1 MDEYLVP
8 TQFGEAEFVEKKS
21 RFIGRVWPV
30 DTEEEALARVQE
42 MKKKHYDA
50 THNCWAYIIRDGAVR
65 FSDDGEPGG
74 TAGMPMLQV
83 LQREGLFNVV
93 CVVTRYFGGILL
105 GAGGLVR
112 AYTKGAKIAVDAAG
126 KSMKRVW
133 TAVYVPCP
141 YPFYEGQTGSR
152 RLWGHSPQDG
162 FRRGGGAGAAVPGGT
177 GQRLSGKTHRPVQRN
192 RGGHGDRAGI
202 PGVPGGDCMNES
214 RKSGCHF
221 LQGMRELP

>member
-8 TQFGEAEFVEKKS
+8 TRFGEDEFYEKKS
-21 RFIGRVWPV
+21 RFIGRLWPV
-30 DTEEEALARVQE
+30 ETEEEALEKIQA
-42 MKKKHYDA
+42 MKKQHYDA

-83 LQREGLFNVV
+83 LQREGLYNVV

-133 TAVYVPCP
+133 TVLYVPCP
-141 YPFYEGQTGSR
+141 YTFYERVKLLVGECEGIIRST
-152 RLWGHSPQDG
+152 D
-162 FRRGGGAGAAVPGGT
+162 FGAEVELELLFPEANAAPFLDKLTDMTSGTVEGMET
-177 GQRLSGKTHRPVQRN
+177 GQEY
-192 RGGHGDRAGI
+192 RAFPI
-202 PGVPGGDCMNES
+202 
-214 RKSGCHF
+214 
-221 LQGMRELP
+221 

>member
-8 TQFGEAEFVEKKS
+8 SEYGEDEFIEKKS
-21 RFIGRVWPV
+21 RFIGRIWPV
-30 DTEEEALARVQE
+30 ETEEEALARIQE

-83 LQREGLFNVV
+83 LQREGLYNAV

-133 TAVYVPCP
+133 TVLYVPCP
-141 YPFYEGQTGSR
+141 YSFYERVRLEVEAFGGIVRKADFGAEVEMELLFPEAKTQEFLDRLTDMTAGTVESMEIGQEYR
-152 RLWGHSPQDG
+152 AFP
-162 FRRGGGAGAAVPGGT
+162 V
-177 GQRLSGKTHRPVQRN
+177 SGK
-192 RGGHGDRAGI
+192 GS
-202 PGVPGGDCMNES
+202 DCS
-214 RKSGCHF
+214 DG
-221 LQGMRELP
+221 

>member
-1 MDEYLVP
+1 MEEYLVP
-8 TQFGEAEFVEKKS
+8 TDAGEDEFYEKKS

-30 DTEEEALARVQE
+30 ETEEEALEKIQQ
-42 MKKKHYDA
+42 MKKQHYDA

-83 LQREGLFNVV
+83 VQREGLYNVV

-133 TAVYVPCP
+133 TVLYVPIP
-141 YPFYEGQTGSR
+141 YNFYERVKLEVTA
-152 RLWGHSPQDG
+152 
-162 FRRGGGAGAAVPGGT
+162 FGGILRDTQFGMDIELEILMPEAQAQPFLDKLTDMSSGIIEGMET
-177 GQRLSGKTHRPVQRN
+177 GQEYRAFPV
-192 RGGHGDRAGI
+192 
-202 PGVPGGDCMNES
+202 
-214 RKSGCHF
+214 
-221 LQGMRELP
+221 

>member
-8 TQFGEAEFVEKKS
+8 TAFGEDEFVEKKS
-21 RFIGRVWPV
+21 RFIGRLWPV
-30 DTEEEALARVQE
+30 ETEEEALQRIQE

-83 LQREGLFNVV
+83 LQREELHNVV

-133 TAVYVPCP
+133 TVLYLPCP
-141 YPFYEGQTGSR
+141 YNFYERVKLAVSAFDGIIRGTDYGAEVELEVLFPEARTEGFLAHLTDMTSGTVEAMEIGQEYRAFPVNG
-152 RLWGHSPQDG
+152 
-162 FRRGGGAGAAVPGGT
+162 
-177 GQRLSGKTHRPVQRN
+177 SGK
-192 RGGHGDRAGI
+192 
-202 PGVPGGDCMNES
+202 
-214 RKSGCHF
+214 
-221 LQGMRELP
+221 

>member
-1 MDEYLVP
+1 MEEYLVP
-8 TQFGEAEFVEKKS
+8 TDFGEDEFYEKKS
-21 RFIGRVWPV
+21 HFIGRLWPV
-30 DTEEEALARVQE
+30 ETEEAALEKIQE
-42 MKKKHYDA
+42 MKKQHYDA

-83 LQREGLFNVV
+83 LQREGLYNCV

-133 TAVYVPCP
+133 SCLYVPCP
-141 YPFYEGQTGSR
+141 YTFYERVKLETAAWGGIIRSTEFGAEVELEILVPEAQAQSFLDRLIDMSAANVEGMETGKEYR
-152 RLWGHSPQDG
+152 A
-162 FRRGGGAGAAVPGGT
+162 F
-177 GQRLSGKTHRPVQRN
+177 PV
-192 RGGHGDRAGI
+192 
-202 PGVPGGDCMNES
+202 E
-214 RKSGCHF
+214 
-221 LQGMRELP
+221 

>member
-8 TQFGEAEFVEKKS
+8 NAFGEDEFYEKKS
-21 RFIGRVWPV
+21 HFIGRVWPV
-30 DTEEEALARVQE
+30 ETEEEALEKIQA
-42 MKKKHYDA
+42 MKKQHYDA
-50 THNCWAYIIRDGAVR
+50 THNCWAYIIKDGAVR

-83 LQREGLFNVV
+83 LQREGLYNIV

-133 TAVYVPCP
+133 TVLYLPCP
-141 YPFYEGQTGSR
+141 YPFYERVKLLVGE
-152 RLWGHSPQDG
+152 WDG
-162 FRRGGGAGAAVPGGT
+162 IIRETEFGAEVELELLFPEANVQPFFDKLTDMTSGTVEGMET
-177 GQRLSGKTHRPVQRN
+177 GQEY
-192 RGGHGDRAGI
+192 RAFPI
-202 PGVPGGDCMNES
+202 
-214 RKSGCHF
+214 
-221 LQGMRELP
+221 

>member
-1 MDEYLVP
+1 MEEYLVP
-8 TQFGEAEFVEKKS
+8 TDFGEDEFIEKKS

-30 DTEEEALARVQE
+30 ESEEEALARIQE
-42 MKKKHYDA
+42 MKKQHYDA
-50 THNCWAYIIRDGAVR
+50 THNCWAYIIHGGPIR

-83 LQREGLFNVV
+83 LQREGLNNIV

-133 TAVYVPCP
+133 TVLYVPCP
-141 YPFYEGQTGSR
+141 YSFYERVKLETECFGGIIRNTEFGVEVELEILFPQSQAQLFLN
-152 RLWGHSPQDG
+152 RLTDMTSGTVEG
-162 FRRGGGAGAAVPGGT
+162 MET
-177 GQRLSGKTHRPVQRN
+177 GQEYRAFPVT
-192 RGGHGDRAGI
+192 
-202 PGVPGGDCMNES
+202 
-214 RKSGCHF
+214 
-221 LQGMRELP
+221 

>member
-1 MDEYLVP
+1 MEEYLVP
-8 TQFGEAEFVEKKS
+8 TGFGEDEFVEKKS
-21 RFIGRVWPV
+21 RFIGRAWLVES
-30 DTEEEALARVQE
+30 EEEALQKIQE
-42 MKKKHYDA
+42 MKKQHYDA

-83 LQREGLFNVV
+83 LQREGLYNVV

-133 TAVYVPCP
+133 TVLYIPCP
-141 YPFYEGQTGSR
+141 YSFYERVKLETENFGGIIRKTDFGAEVELEVLFPAAQANPFLEKLTDITSGTVEGMEVGQEYR
-152 RLWGHSPQDG
+152 A
-162 FRRGGGAGAAVPGGT
+162 F
-177 GQRLSGKTHRPVQRN
+177 PVN
-192 RGGHGDRAGI
+192 
-202 PGVPGGDCMNES
+202 
-214 RKSGCHF
+214 
-221 LQGMRELP
+221 

>member
-8 TQFGEAEFVEKKS
+8 SEYGEDEFIEKKS
-21 RFIGRVWPV
+21 RFIGRIWPV
-30 DTEEEALARVQE
+30 ETEEEALARIQE

-83 LQREGLFNVV
+83 LQREGLFNAV

-133 TAVYVPCP
+133 TVLYVPCP
-141 YPFYEGQTGSR
+141 YSFYERVRLEAEAFGGIVRKADFGAEVELELLFPEAKTQKFLDRLTDMTAGTVESMEIGQEYR
-152 RLWGHSPQDG
+152 AFP
-162 FRRGGGAGAAVPGGT
+162 V
-177 GQRLSGKTHRPVQRN
+177 SGKRS
-192 RGGHGDRAGI
+192 
-202 PGVPGGDCMNES
+202 DCS
-214 RKSGCHF
+214 DG
-221 LQGMRELP
+221 

>member
-8 TQFGEAEFVEKKS
+8 SEYGEDEFIEKKS
-21 RFIGRVWPV
+21 RFIGRIWPV
-30 DTEEEALARVQE
+30 ETEEEALARIQE

-83 LQREGLFNVV
+83 LQREGLYNAV

-133 TAVYVPCP
+133 TVLYVPCP
-141 YPFYEGQTGSR
+141 YSFYERVRLEAEAFGGIVRKADFGAEVELELLFPEAKTQEFLDKLTDMTAGTVESMEIGQEYR
-152 RLWGHSPQDG
+152 AFP
-162 FRRGGGAGAAVPGGT
+162 V
-177 GQRLSGKTHRPVQRN
+177 SGK
-192 RGGHGDRAGI
+192 GS
-202 PGVPGGDCMNES
+202 DCID
-214 RKSGCHF
+214 G
-221 LQGMRELP
+221 

>member
-8 TQFGEAEFVEKKS
+8 NAFGEDEFYEKKS
-21 RFIGRVWPV
+21 HFIGRIWPV
-30 DTEEEALARVQE
+30 ETEEEALEKIQA
-42 MKKKHYDA
+42 MKKQHYDA

-65 FSDDGEPGG
+65 FSDDGEPGD

-133 TAVYVPCP
+133 TVVYLPCP
-141 YPFYEGQTGSR
+141 YTFYERVKLLVGE
-152 RLWGHSPQDG
+152 
-162 FRRGGGAGAAVPGGT
+162 FGGIIRETEFGAEVELELLFPEANVQPFFEKLTDMTSGTVEGMET
-177 GQRLSGKTHRPVQRN
+177 GQEYRAFPVS
-192 RGGHGDRAGI
+192 
-202 PGVPGGDCMNES
+202 E
-214 RKSGCHF
+214 
-221 LQGMRELP
+221 

>member
-1 MDEYLVP
+1 MEEYLVP
-8 TQFGEAEFVEKKS
+8 TALGEDEFVEKKS
-21 RFIGRVWPV
+21 RFIGHIWPV
-30 DTEEEALARVQE
+30 ETEEEALEKIQE

-83 LQREGLFNVV
+83 LQREELYNVV

-133 TAVYVPCP
+133 TVLYLPCP
-141 YPFYEGQTGSR
+141 YPFYERVKLAVATFEGLIRKTDYGAEIELEVLFPQGRVDAFLTHLRDMTSGTIEAMEIGQEYKAF
-152 RLWGHSPQDG
+152 PVE
-162 FRRGGGAGAAVPGGT
+162 RG
-177 GQRLSGKTHRPVQRN
+177 
-192 RGGHGDRAGI
+192 
-202 PGVPGGDCMNES
+202 
-214 RKSGCHF
+214 
-221 LQGMRELP
+221 

>member
-8 TQFGEAEFVEKKS
+8 TQFGEDEFYEKKS
-21 RFIGRVWPV
+21 HFMGRVWPV
-30 DTEEEALARVQE
+30 ETEEEALARIQE
-42 MKKKHYDA
+42 MKKQHYDA
-50 THNCWAYIIRDGAVR
+50 THNCWAYIIKDGAVR

-83 LQREGLFNVV
+83 LQREGLYNIV

-133 TAVYVPCP
+133 SVLYVPCP
-141 YPFYEGQTGSR
+141 YNFYERVKLLVAECEGIIRQT
-152 RLWGHSPQDG
+152 D
-162 FRRGGGAGAAVPGGT
+162 FGAEVELEILFPEAKAPEFLEKLTDMTSGTVEGMET
-177 GQRLSGKTHRPVQRN
+177 GQEY
-192 RGGHGDRAGI
+192 RAFPI
-202 PGVPGGDCMNES
+202 
-214 RKSGCHF
+214 
-221 LQGMRELP
+221 

>member
-8 TQFGEAEFVEKKS
+8 SEYGEDEFIEKKS
-21 RFIGRVWPV
+21 RFIGRIWPV
-30 DTEEEALARVQE
+30 ETEEEALARIQE

-83 LQREGLFNVV
+83 LQREELYNVV

-133 TAVYVPCP
+133 TVLYVPCP
-141 YPFYEGQTGSR
+141 YSFYERVRLEAEAFGGIVRKADFGAEVELELLFPEAKTQEFLNRLTDMTAGTVESMEIGQEYR
-152 RLWGHSPQDG
+152 AFP
-162 FRRGGGAGAAVPGGT
+162 V
-177 GQRLSGKTHRPVQRN
+177 SGK
-192 RGGHGDRAGI
+192 GS
-202 PGVPGGDCMNES
+202 DCVD
-214 RKSGCHF
+214 G
-221 LQGMRELP
+221 